1 MPRLRTTVLVLLF
14 GLAGTSS
21 LALAQ
26 RGMGR
31 GGRGGF
37 PPQPPRQMGPGPLDT
52 NQAPGARD
60 TGMTVPPS
68 PEDARVAQRDFEHY
82 RLFWLKDSNLGR
94 GSGECDETIGRWC
107 YWYDAKAPP
116 PPVENPAVGKARL
129 RLLALLDSIALTYP
143 GERWVAGQ
151 RVRYLLETDRLADA
165 EKAARACTATGP
177 WCPQLIGLALHEASN
192 YAGAEAA
199 FGKAITAMT
208 QLEKCRWSDIV
219 MLLDDALRGRY
230 NKMTCEQKAA
240 FEQRFW
246 WLARPFYGLGP
257 NDARTEFHARLT
269 MAQILDG
276 TISGYQN
283 SFDKDEREM
292 LIRYGWSRAWSKNRQ
307 SGLSPSEQIVG
318 HERVPA
324 YPFVPLTGMFD
335 YPWRTDSSLWA
346 PDYRPAYGRYGPS
359 YAKALVPLMHQA
371 GLFRRGDTAVVVVA
385 WDASDQKPPAGPF
398 DASIIVSDS
407 GLRAG
412 VAHATMNGT
421 HGVLTART
429 TWGGVLLSAE
439 LRNDKASWAARSR
452 YGMQPPLAVGS
463 RVTLSDL
470 LLYKPSDD
478 PPNTLEEAAAVA
490 FGTLKVKASQKVG
503 LYWELYGVDAA
514 GEQATVTIT
523 VVPDQQDAPGF
534 FTRQARRL
542 NLMKATEP
550 VSISIGDQTTPGVNR
565 ASRAVALD
573 LSTLNKG
580 VWRIEVDIELK
591 GQPYALHAERTID
604 VTSK

>member
-1 MPRLRTTVLVLLF
+1 MSRLRTTVFVLLF
-14 GLAGTSS
+14 GLAGIAP
-21 LALAQ
+21 LAHAQ

-37 PPQPPRQMGPGPLDT
+37 PPQGPRPTGQMGIDT

-60 TGMTVPPS
+60 SGMTLPPT

-82 RLFWLKDSNLGR
+82 RLFWLKDSNAGR
-94 GSGECDETIGRWC
+94 GAGDCDEQIGQWC
-107 YWYDAKAPP
+107 YWYDPKAPP
-116 PPVENPAVGKARL
+116 PPAENPTVGKARV
-129 RLLALLDSIALTYP
+129 RLLALLDSIAIAYP

-151 RVRYLLETDRLADA
+151 RVRYLVESERLPDA
-165 EKAARACTATGP
+165 EQAARACSASGP
-177 WCPQLIGLALHEASN
+177 WCQQLLGLVLQEESN

-199 FGKAITAMT
+199 FGKAIATMTA
-208 QLEKCRWSDIV
+208 LEKCRWGDII

-230 NKMTCEQKAA
+230 NKMTCEQKAP

-246 WLARPFYGLGP
+246 WFARPFYGLGP

-283 SFDKDEREM
+283 AFDKDEREM
-292 LIRYGWSRAWSKNRQ
+292 LIRYGWSRAWSKSRQ
-307 SGLSPSEQIVG
+307 PGAQGGVSIVG

-324 YPFVPLTGMFD
+324 YPFVPLTGMYD

-346 PDYRPAYGRYGPS
+346 PGYRPAFGRYGPS
-359 YAKALVPLMHQA
+359 YANALVQLNHQA

-385 WDASDQKPPAGPF
+385 WDVSDTKPPAGTF
-398 DASIIVSDS
+398 DASVTVSDS
-407 GLRAG
+407 ALHAG
-412 VAHATMNGT
+412 VARAKVAGT
-421 HGVLTART
+421 TGMLMART
-429 TWGGVLLSAE
+429 TWGGVLVSAE
-439 LRNDKASWAARSR
+439 LRSEKASWAARSR
-452 YGMQPPLAVGS
+452 YGIQPPLAVGS

-490 FGTLKVKASQKVG
+490 FGNLKVRANQKVG
-503 LYWELYGVDAA
+503 LFWELYGVDAA
-514 GEQATVTIT
+514 GETATVTIT
-523 VVPDQQDAPGF
+523 VVPDQQETPGF

-573 LSTLNKG
+573 LSTLSKG
-580 VWRIEVDIELK
+580 VWRIELDIELK
-591 GQPYALHAERTID
+591 GQPFALHAERTID
-604 VTSK
+604 VQGK